1 MRFNTDSGAGVLKVY
16 VRQADE
22 LASIRAVL
30 DQGWPLSLNKLCLRG
45 DICRGDLLTEVD
57 GIISGRR
64 PAP

>member
-1 MRFNTDSGAGVLKVY
+1 VLKFY

-30 DQGWPLSLNKLCLRG
+30 DQGWPSSLNKLCLRG

-57 GIISGRR
+57 GIIPGL
-64 PAP
+64 PATAADD